1 MVDFQMWLVRVLP
14 SVTAVGD
21 MMHTAW
27 AWPVAESLH
36 FIGLTLLIGTV
47 GLFDLRLI
55 GVAKNIPAWAL
66 HRIAPYGIFG
76 FALCLVTGFLFL
88 MTEPDQYIYNPSFH
102 YKTLFMLA
110 AGANASVFYS
120 TPYRA
125 ALVRGETPPVPTHYR
140 WFGLASLVLWML
152 VIVTGRALTFYR
164 PFPCAPGAAG
174 WLATCIPGFFG
185 P

>member
-27 AWPVAESLH
+27 AWPAAESLH

-47 GLFDLRLI
+47 GLFDLRLL
-55 GVAKNIPAWAL
+55 GVAKSIPAWAL
-66 HRIAPYGIFG
+66 HRLAPYGIFG

-110 AGANASVFYS
+110 AGLNASVFYS
-120 TPYRA
+120 TSYRA
-125 ALVRGETPPVPTHYR
+125 ALVRGETPAVPPHYK
-140 WFGLASLVLWML
+140 WFGFASLALWML

-164 PFPCAPGAAG
+164 PFPCAPEPAG

-185 P
+185 R